1 MKNGAQST
9 TNPKLELLDELG
21 NREYREAFVEAHAKD
36 TVAFQIRNLRKTND
50 WEQRDLAEKLGNGKL
65 QPMISRYEN
74 PDYGRYS
81 ITTLLELAKAFDVA
95 LVVRFAP
102 YSELVEWDWQTNSS
116 TLAPRAYSKD
126 KKLSMLRKNAR
137 ANTAGQLA
145 SFPPERKSSPEK
157 NLGKLASNKAS
168 SSQQSPK
175 RENLMDSPNTADRK
189 QA

>member
-1 MKNGAQST
+1 MRNGAQSS
-9 TNPKLELLDELG
+9 TNPKLELLDELED
-21 NREYREAFVEAHAKD
+21 REYREAFVEAHAKD
-36 TVAFQIRNLRKTND
+36 TVAFQIRNLRKAND
-50 WEQRDLAEKLGNGKL
+50 WEQRDLAEKLGNAAL

-126 KKLSMLRKNAR
+126 KKLSTLRKSAD
-137 ANTAGQLA
+137 TPGQLA
-145 SFPPERKSSPEK
+145 SFPPPRRKTNDPEK
-157 NLGKLASNKAS
+157 KLGNRALNKP
-168 SSQQSPK
+168 SQQPE
-175 RENLMDSPNTADRK
+175 RENLFTTSPNTADRK

>member
-1 MKNGAQST
+1 MENGAQST
-9 TNPKLELLDELG
+9 TNPKIELLDELN

-36 TVAFQIRNLRKTND
+36 TVAFQIRNLRKANN
-50 WEQRDLAEKLGNGKL
+50 WEQRDLAEKLGNAKL
-65 QPMISRYEN
+65 QPMVSRYEN

-116 TLAPRAYSKD
+116 TLAPRPYAKD
-126 KKLSMLRKNAR
+126 KQLSALRKTGAVG
-137 ANTAGQLA
+137 GQLA
-145 SFPPERKSSPEK
+145 SFPPRRQREIPPKALGTPVSRK
-157 NLGKLASNKAS
+157 G
-168 SSQQSPK
+168 SQRRTAKSD
-175 RENLMDSPNTADRK
+175 LMDSPNAADWK